1 MNMLTVTDDIL
12 EERLI
17 LKRTNRHVFYKLP
30 ENTKFGKIII
40 KL

>member
-17 LKRTNRHVFYKLP
+17 LKRTNWHVFYKPP
-30 ENTKFGKIII
+30 ENTKFRKI
-40 KL
+40 